1 MQTLSQTLQTAIAA
15 HKPQRILLEF
25 FKKPNGTPYSPVKQ
39 FSNEDIVVS
48 NGMQMDFDFNSE
60 TDLTIGLCPSAEI
73 RFTMLNDNSQLN
85 NFEFGTFRAYLGAR
99 IDSGTPVSGAK
110 TKTFSEH
117 GVSRL
122 YEFSQ
127 LGVFI
132 AQRPDVVKKLMIDV
146 SANDEMTLFDKDMP
160 SDSTLSI
167 TYPITLLSLVQKM
180 CTNVGVTLNTPNF
193 LNNGISITSRPE
205 AFDDATMRDVLK
217 WAGEAACSNVMFSR
231 TGLLEFRWFS
241 TVNKTYTENNYS
253 TFTPSWYATKAIDSL
268 HVRNEDSTSESVSG
282 GGNNA
287 YLIIGNPFL
296 K

>member
-85 NFEFGTFRAYLGAR
+85 NFEFGTFRAYLSAR
-99 IDSGTPVSGAK
+99 IDSGTPPTGAK
-110 TKTFSEH
+110 TKNFTEH

-146 SANDEMTLFDKDMP
+146 SANDQMTLFDVDMP
-160 SDSTLSI
+160 SATALNLTYPTTLDTLVSKMCSYVGVSRFPQTILNSTL
-167 TYPITLLSLVQKM
+167 Q
-180 CTNVGVTLNTPNF
+180 
-193 LNNGISITSRPE
+193 ISKEPD
-205 AFDDATMRDVLK
+205 AFADATMRDVLK
-217 WAGEAACSNVMFSR
+217 WAGEAACSNVMFNR
-231 TGLLEFRWFS
+231 TGLLEFRWFN
-241 TVNKTYTENNYS
+241 TVNKTYTESHYS
-253 TFTPSWYATKAIDSL
+253 EFTPSWYETKAIDSL
-268 HVRNEDSTSESVSG
+268 HVRNEDNTAESVSG
-282 GGNNA
+282 SGSNA
-287 YLIIGNPFL
+287 YLIVGNPFL
-296 K
+296 